1 MQTSRLQYLIGG
13 LFALGFLA
21 ALLGLLFLS
30 ADTTAVVTVVAVTV
44 GGLILL
50 AVLPKLV
57 EFSIGLKGV
66 TAKLT
71 QVEEKV
77 EEQQKLINRLV
88 ETSMSLSAFRHL
100 AGITILRE
108 YKYWQ
113 VERVGELFRREFYYL
128 KDRGFIGPETLEFF
142 EELNNTNMAE
152 KAIPTE
158 IGRIYITL
166 RKDDIPKEWLST
178 DPDKRANLKTDVARE
193 LGLDI
198 PEIG

>member
-30 ADTTAVVTVVAVTV
+30 ADTTAVVTVVAITV

-57 EFSIGLKGV
+57 EFTIGLKGV

-100 AGITILRE
+100 AGITILYE

-113 VERVGELFRREFYYL
+113 DERVGELFRREFYYL

-142 EELNNTNMAE
+142 EGLSNTNMAE

-193 LGLDI
+193 LGLEV

>member
-100 AGITILRE
+100 SGITILRE

-113 VERVGELFRREFYYL
+113 DERVGELFRREYYYL

-193 LGLDI
+193 LGLEI

>member
-50 AVLPKLV
+50 AVLPQLT
-57 EFSIGLKGV
+57 EFTIGLKGV

-100 AGITILRE
+100 AGITILRK
-108 YKYWQ
+108 YKYRQ
-113 VERVGELFRREFYYL
+113 NEEVDELFQREFYYL
-128 KDRGFIGPETLEFF
+128 KNRGFIGPETLEFF
-142 EELNNTNMAE
+142 EGLNNTNMAE

-193 LGLDI
+193 LGLEI
-198 PEIG
+198 PENG

>member
-100 AGITILRE
+100 AGITILYE

-113 VERVGELFRREFYYL
+113 DERVGELFRREYYYL

-142 EELNNTNMAE
+142 EGLNNTNMAG

-193 LGLDI
+193 LGLEV